1 MKSKLM
7 FYTRAI
13 SWIHGPAFLLSL
25 AACTR
30 VKRVCVLGLA
40 VLRLQRNAGELPRV
54 NNVILDRFYGCFSD
68 SKLPDFM
75 FESNSFVSL
84 VIMEFFQNNEK
95 NVR

>member
-1 MKSKLM
+1 MGL
-7 FYTRAI
+7 
-13 SWIHGPAFLLSL
+13 HGSCLYYDY
-25 AACTR
+25 
-30 VKRVCVLGLA
+30 
-40 VLRLQRNAGELPRV
+40 NAMPVNYPGPV

-84 VIMEFFQNNEK
+84 VIMKFFQNNEK

>member
-1 MKSKLM
+1 MTIKYVNLCCGFTWFMS
-7 FYTRAI
+7 
-13 SWIHGPAFLLSL
+13 
-25 AACTR
+25 
-30 VKRVCVLGLA
+30 

-84 VIMEFFQNNEK
+84 VIMKFFPNNEK

>member
-1 MKSKLM
+1 MS
-7 FYTRAI
+7 
-13 SWIHGPAFLLSL
+13 
-25 AACTR
+25 
-30 VKRVCVLGLA
+30 

-68 SKLPDFM
+68 SKLPDFK

-84 VIMEFFQNNEK
+84 VIMKFFQNNEK

>member
-1 MKSKLM
+1 MD
-7 FYTRAI
+7 TRA
-13 SWIHGPAFLLSL
+13 GVLAFPYCLKASL
-25 AACTR
+25 CT
-30 VKRVCVLGLA
+30 GS

-84 VIMEFFQNNEK
+84 VLMKFFPNNEK

>member
-1 MKSKLM
+1 MD
-7 FYTRAI
+7 TRA
-13 SWIHGPAFLLSL
+13 GVLAFPCCLKASL
-25 AACTR
+25 CT
-30 VKRVCVLGLA
+30 GS

-54 NNVILDRFYGCFSD
+54 NNIILDRFYGCFSD

-84 VIMEFFQNNEK
+84 VLMKFFPNNEK